1 MGEDSSPG
9 PRRTVISMFDQSS
22 SLVGRDASGFNVCGS
37 YLFADHPRM
46 PGYMREREAHDVA

>member
-1 MGEDSSPG
+1 
-9 PRRTVISMFDQSS
+9 MFGQFS
-22 SLVGRDASGFNVCGS
+22 SLAGRDASGFNVRGS